1 MAAPTGVQH
10 AAAEIA
16 TSERNFVEDM
26 KTLRDVFGKP
36 LRAWSAGLVQGVGE
50 VDGVS
55 ALSSLAG
62 MVERLFAPLD
72 AVIEFAQ
79 GFLEDLVAAEG
90 RGAWREVFERHE
102 ASMCRSYGTY
112 VAAYKAVFS
121 ELSSLRTKSR
131 AFEAFVRCAE
141 LQPANLRQQTL
152 ASLCIMPV
160 QRGPRYVLL
169 LGELRK
175 RASKAGFR
183 YALGDDDAA
192 LEAAL
197 ECAKRA
203 AAAIDAEI
211 KSEADRAAG
220 LRRVSSAFQKHDVVE
235 LWMSPSCGKT
245 VLLDGHLARAARRG
259 MVDSYIVLFDDSVA
273 YGDSTVTRSAGL
285 MMSTKATRKSTV
297 RPPVP
302 APQAA
307 QEGNGDD
314 LGRYAFRDHVPLEH
328 ACAARGDDQ
337 LGGLVASGVAL
348 DPWEFLLILG
358 TQHQAHVISTPTP
371 TTAFEWVDKIT
382 RASPRKIKKNA
393 DRVLATALVW
403 RQSKVVQADFEL
415 SPHATGNFLVARP
428 RTKGGGPSSV
438 AADRSPVTA
447 DRAESPT
454 HPAAGGDLFPD
465 GAEQRRPSAA
475 RPLRALREDADFV
488 ATVAV
493 DQDKGL
499 GLELRN
505 ESGAVVVSSIS
516 RDSVAA
522 DAGVRSGDRILC
534 VGDERAYTTADV
546 VDALR
551 RRADNAFV
559 NLAIYRPPGPTSLGG
574 AANAPAIDP
583 TSPANAPVPPIA
595 PAPPPYAP
603 LANAPTPPTPVAPAL
618 PPPYTPPPPPSAS
631 ATPLA
636 PHVPQ
641 LSDELP
647 RLSDN
652 AAAATAVAMGFK
664 RADVARAVFA
674 GAADV
679 DAIVNWILDNP
690 QPGRFLLNSDV
701 VTPLCAGNP
710 PPPPPPPAPQ
720 QQPPYPAF
728 EQNPFR

>member
-102 ASMCRSYGTY
+102 ASMCRSYGT
-112 VAAYKAVFS
+112 
-121 ELSSLRTKSR
+121 

-211 KSEADRAAG
+211 KSEADRAA
-220 LRRVSSAFQKHDVVE
+220 KHDVVE

-371 TTAFEWVDKIT
+371 TAFEWVDKIT
-382 RASPRKIKKNA
+382 RASPRKIK
-393 DRVLATALVW
+393 RTPTASS
-403 RQSKVVQADFEL
+403 R
-415 SPHATGNFLVARP
+415 PAR
-428 RTKGGGPSSV
+428 
-438 AADRSPVTA
+438 
-447 DRAESPT
+447 
-454 HPAAGGDLFPD
+454 
-465 GAEQRRPSAA
+465 
-475 RPLRALREDADFV
+475 
-488 ATVAV
+488 
-493 DQDKGL
+493 
-499 GLELRN
+499 
-505 ESGAVVVSSIS
+505 
-516 RDSVAA
+516 
-522 DAGVRSGDRILC
+522 
-534 VGDERAYTTADV
+534 
-546 VDALR
+546 
-551 RRADNAFV
+551 
-559 NLAIYRPPGPTSLGG
+559 
-574 AANAPAIDP
+574 
-583 TSPANAPVPPIA
+583 
-595 PAPPPYAP
+595 
-603 LANAPTPPTPVAPAL
+603 
-618 PPPYTPPPPPSAS
+618 
-631 ATPLA
+631 LA
-636 PHVPQ
+636 P
-641 LSDELP
+641 
-647 RLSDN
+647 
-652 AAAATAVAMGFK
+652 
-664 RADVARAVFA
+664 
-674 GAADV
+674 
-679 DAIVNWILDNP
+679 
-690 QPGRFLLNSDV
+690 
-701 VTPLCAGNP
+701 
-710 PPPPPPPAPQ
+710 
-720 QQPPYPAF
+720 
-728 EQNPFR
+728 EQ